1 MLTFYVNRKSL
12 GDLGQKNGRSSG
24 MIKSNSSVTLTDKNR
39 LSHPDLPPAP
49 RPPMRARGLTD
60 AAATY
65 HRPNFLL
72 DVSFTSSPPS
82 PSTPHPRVIVRQPS
96 IQRVGLPVS
105 APPSQRLPPPPSTAA
120 DDDETIDSLQFS
132 NSASSSTTS
141 FRSSSRDVGMAN
153 QYYIPRSRP
162 PRETRP
168 ADDLTEPLHKARTL
182 KKATSHQSISK
193 VVSYSSPSISTPPP
207 EIVPDKAPRK
217 QRSFHHPRIPLPPIP
232 LSLKHQSGSAVP
244 FSDGQTAAESKRG
257 SASGP
262 PTPGRK
268 RLFSGSST
276 RRPSTS
282 QETFGDDD
290 RRSVFSLDREKPI
303 STKNRSSNAPSS
315 FWDEGGDAAPSSP
328 HASPH
333 DYTPQ
338 RIMSPADM
346 LKLEADVQESL
357 SYSRTRGMS
366 IVSASTVTSESDN
379 TSSMHGIAAS
389 LRSQGLLNP
398 QPHPIRSNS
407 MGSGGVV
414 VPPRLPRPS
423 TSHSSSP
430 ATDTPSSPGFV
441 SLPPPPRSR
450 RPHTSSKVSVVPE
463 VSTLKP
469 LSPPPRARIL
479 NKKPSSESNRRTS
492 LMRKPSFLDIDDDL
506 EVKKPP
512 PPPLPLPLP
521 VPPLHRED
529 SFLDLARES
538 LDTVRS
544 DMDEEQF

>member
-1 MLTFYVNRKSL
+1 M
-12 GDLGQKNGRSSG
+12 
-24 MIKSNSSVTLTDKNR
+24 
-39 LSHPDLPPAP
+39 
-49 RPPMRARGLTD
+49 
-60 AAATY
+60 
-65 HRPNFLL
+65 
-72 DVSFTSSPPS
+72 
-82 PSTPHPRVIVRQPS
+82 
-96 IQRVGLPVS
+96 
-105 APPSQRLPPPPSTAA
+105 
-120 DDDETIDSLQFS
+120 
-132 NSASSSTTS
+132 
-141 FRSSSRDVGMAN
+141 
-153 QYYIPRSRP
+153 
-162 PRETRP
+162 
-168 ADDLTEPLHKARTL
+168 
-182 KKATSHQSISK
+182 
-193 VVSYSSPSISTPPP
+193 
-207 EIVPDKAPRK
+207 
-217 QRSFHHPRIPLPPIP
+217 
-232 LSLKHQSGSAVP
+232 
-244 FSDGQTAAESKRG
+244 
-257 SASGP
+257 
-262 PTPGRK
+262 
-268 RLFSGSST
+268 
-276 RRPSTS
+276 
-282 QETFGDDD
+282 
-290 RRSVFSLDREKPI
+290 
-303 STKNRSSNAPSS
+303 
-315 FWDEGGDAAPSSP
+315 
-328 HASPH
+328 

-379 TSSMHGIAAS
+379 TSSMHGITAS
-389 LRSQGLLNP
+389 LRSHGLLNP

-414 VPPRLPRPS
+414 VPPRLPRPY

-430 ATDTPSSPGFV
+430 ATDAPSSPGFV

-450 RPHTSSKVSVVPE
+450 RPPTISKASVGPE
-463 VSTLKP
+463 VPTLKP

-538 LDTVRS
+538 LDTIRS